1 MNSFMQQSELPRERL
16 MRDGIEALSIQE
28 LVAIL
33 LGTGTKGKSVL
44 ILSQELLLHFGGM
57 KGLLEASIE
66 DLVEIKGIGKAKAIL
81 LKAAFAIAIRA
92 AKSALKPMAFIKS
105 PKQAYEIAK
114 TEIGHFDLEVL
125 FVILRDV
132 RGRMIHHEV
141 VGIGT
146 LSEVLVHPR
155 EIFYPAVRHR
165 AHSLIVVHNHPSG
178 DPTPSLADI
187 ELTKHL
193 LRSSKIMGIGLD
205 DHLIIGKDEYTS
217 LRENGTFAEFNGY

>member
-1 MNSFMQQSELPRERL
+1 MNNFIQKSELPRERL
-16 MRDGIEALSIQE
+16 MRDGIESLSIQE
-28 LVAIL
+28 LIAIL

-44 ILSQELLLHFGGM
+44 ILAQELILHFGGM
-57 KGLLEASIE
+57 NGLLEASIE

-81 LKAAFAIAIRA
+81 LKAAFGIAIRS

-105 PKQAYEIAK
+105 PRQAYEIAK
-114 TEIGHFDLEVL
+114 NEIGHFDLEVL
-125 FVILRDV
+125 FVILRDI

-141 VGIGT
+141 IGIGT

-155 EIFYPAVRHR
+155 EIFHPAVRHR

-178 DPTPSLADI
+178 DPTPSHADL
-187 ELTKHL
+187 ELTQHL

-205 DHLIIGKDEYTS
+205 DHLIIGKDSYTS
-217 LRENGTFAEFNGY
+217 LREKGTFTEFTSY